1 MPRRLSD
8 QVVVVTGASS
18 GVGRAIA
25 RAFGQAGAKVGL
37 IARTRDVL
45 EEAEREIAAS
55 GAEGLVLPLD
65 VSDPKK
71 VSASARAV
79 VERFGRIDTWVNN
92 AMVSVF
98 SPVQR
103 TTPDEYRRVVEVNYL
118 GTVHGTLAALEQMRR
133 QGEGVILQIGSALV
147 YRSIPL
153 QSAYCASKAAIR
165 GFTDSLRC
173 ELFHEKSRIKVCML
187 QLPAVNTHQFAVV
200 RTRLPRKPKPVPP
213 IFQPEVIAR
222 AALHAALHP
231 TREMWVSGS
240 AVKAILGQRIIP
252 GLLDRYLGR
261 IGYDAQQTGEPVVR
275 YRPDN
280 VFAPVPGDRGETL
293 HIGLFRGRIVED
305 VALREE
311 QRPHRAGLVD
321 ARGNGRLRAALPQ
334 PRAKLRR
341 VLLDRLGES
350 LLRDEI
356 EHHAASRHR
365 QRIPRQRARLIDGPR
380 RRHFLHHVLAAA
392 EASHR
397 KSAADHLAEAGQV
410 GLDAVALLG
419 PTARH
424 PEAGHHLVED
434 EERPRRPRLFPQ
446 HL

>member
-1 MPRRLSD
+1 MPRKLAD

-25 RAFGQAGAKVGL
+25 RAFGAAGAKVGL
-37 IARTRDVL
+37 IARTQAAL

-55 GAEGLVLPLD
+55 GSEALVLPLD

-71 VSASARAV
+71 VSAAARAV
-79 VERFGRIDTWVNN
+79 VERFGRIDTWVND

-98 SPVQR
+98 SPVNR

-118 GTVHGTLAALEQMRR
+118 GTVHGTLAALEHMRK

-187 QLPAVNTHQFAVV
+187 QLPAVNTPQFDVV

-213 IFQPEVIAR
+213 IFQPEMIAR
-222 AALHAALHP
+222 AALRAAMHP
-231 TREMWVSGS
+231 TREMWISGS

-261 IGYDAQQTGEPVVR
+261 IGYDAQQTEEPIEP

-280 VFAPVPGDRGETL
+280 VFAPLPGDRGAHGRFDAES
-293 HIGLFRGRIVED
+293 RGGSVERW
-305 VALREE
+305 A
-311 QRPHRAGLVD
+311 
-321 ARGNGRLRAALPQ
+321 RLRR
-334 PRAKLRR
+334 RAIA
-341 VLLDRLGES
+341 G
-350 LLRDEI
+350 
-356 EHHAASRHR
+356 
-365 QRIPRQRARLIDGPR
+365 G
-380 RRHFLHHVLAAA
+380 LAAA
-392 EASHR
+392 A
-397 KSAADHLAEAGQV
+397 LAFGIHSWRA
-410 GLDAVALLG
+410 
-419 PTARH
+419 
-424 PEAGHHLVED
+424 
-434 EERPRRPRLFPQ
+434 
-446 HL
+446 